1 MKPGD
6 DDLRARRRRE
16 TEREIHAAT
25 LRLTA
30 RHSFDQL
37 TVDMI
42 SAEAGI
48 SRRTF
53 FNYFP
58 SKEAA
63 VVFGPWALPE
73 AALADFLTAPGTGPA
88 QVLRDLTRLLVRELE
103 QNAPDRDTFGQV
115 FVLAQQHP
123 GISAALLATLD
134 SFERTVAAV
143 AAQRLGREP
152 GDDAPALLAAVAL
165 ATMRTGL
172 QRWAQSEQS
181 SPLPDVE
188 RTVALLHAL
197 LAPEPVIEELP

>member
-16 TEREIHAAT
+16 TERKIHAAT

-30 RHSFDQL
+30 RHGFDQL

-63 VVFGPWALPE
+63 VVFGPRVLPE
-73 AALADFLTAPGTGPA
+73 AALADFLAAPGTEPV
-88 QVLRDLTRLLVRELE
+88 QVLRDLTRLLVWDLE
-103 QNAPDRDTFGQV
+103 QNAPPHRDTFGQV
-115 FVLAQQHP
+115 FGLAQQHP
-123 GISAALLATLD
+123 GISAALLATFD
-134 SFERTVAAV
+134 AFERTVAAAV
-143 AAQRLGREP
+143 AQRLGREP
-152 GDDAPALLAAVAL
+152 GDDVPALLAAVAL
-165 ATMRTGL
+165 AAMRTGL
-172 QRWAQSEQS
+172 Q
-181 SPLPDVE
+181 
-188 RTVALLHAL
+188 
-197 LAPEPVIEELP
+197 